1 MYTAP
6 VDDQYGGNWQFPSLG
21 EVTYLSGTLCWT
33 VAEQLICGLIE
44 HNQATDSD
52 VITDT
57 NILLESEE
65 AYSANICRGWSINVK
80 NTHPLFTKCLKNR
93 KIKSTSVQLRVC

>member
-1 MYTAP
+1 MRTSPDKETTVETLYTAP

-33 VAEQLICGLIE
+33 AAEQLICGLLE
-44 HNQATDSD
+44 HKQATDSD

-65 AYSANICRGWSINVK
+65 AYSAGICTGLSTN
-80 NTHPLFTKCLKNR
+80 LFFLH
-93 KIKSTSVQLRVC
+93 LRIL